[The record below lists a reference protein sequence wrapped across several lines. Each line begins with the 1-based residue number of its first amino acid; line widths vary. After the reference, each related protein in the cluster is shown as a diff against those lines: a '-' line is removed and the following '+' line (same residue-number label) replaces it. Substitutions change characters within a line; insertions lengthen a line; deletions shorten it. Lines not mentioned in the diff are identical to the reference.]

1 MLGQGHGL
9 SRPIAVPLQVT
20 YNVNSFIDKN
30 NDLLFRDLSQAM
42 WKARHPLLRSLF
54 PEGDPKQA
62 SRKRPP
68 TAGAQFKSSV
78 AILMK
83 NLYSKSPN
91 YIRWHTGHT
100 GKHATCVRACA
111 WSMYCRTGPWL
122 GGVSGIRV
130 SEVISS
136 WETAK

>member
-1 MLGQGHGL
+1 MRLGGPSARQTVWRKL
-9 SRPIAVPLQVT
+9 QTRAVPAQVT

-62 SRKRPP
+62 SLKRPP

-78 AILMK
+78 TILMK
-83 NLYSKSPN
+83 NLYSKNPN
-91 YIRWHTGHT
+91 YIR
-100 GKHATCVRACA
+100 
-111 WSMYCRTGPWL
+111 
-122 GGVSGIRV
+122 
-130 SEVISS
+130 
-136 WETAK
+136 